1 MKLRF
6 GVERKNKNVNKVAN
20 QRPKAPAKAAIVLL
34 SGALAAG
41 AAACGGNKVED
52 APKKDPTVVVEK
64 EVDLESV
71 TDLSERDALLA
82 HMIKNNMRDT
92 KAKITPIID
101 YPQGEVNLELDAEKA
116 KNAGDQGTVDLT
128 FITFVNKK
136 KEEAPAKKG
145 EPSGKEQLAEMGCD
159 VGVAEMG
166 TSDVTQIPIAVCYD
180 LNSIQAIC
188 EAACVEKNP
197 KSKEKKQNGEESEEE
212 KKPKEKESK
221 DEVMEFCINSCF
233 GGALVNLFK
242 TPEYLEAKLQ
252 YNGLLGNGHCDDD
265 QWATVRVIVYEVD
278 DEGNVAT
285 DNYGKPV
292 VADVQTATILVGT
305 EQGID
310 QEGCVRKGGGAKA
323 TFVPPPTAVAGKTG
337 QK

>member
-6 GVERKNKNVNKVAN
+6 GVERKRKDVNRRANK
-20 QRPKAPAKAAIVLL
+20 RPKAPKAAVVLL

-41 AAACGGNKVED
+41 AAACGNKAD
-52 APKKDPTVVVEK
+52 MPKTETKTVYE
-64 EVDLESV
+64 
-71 TDLSERDALLA
+71 TDSEGLAELSERDALLA
-82 HMIKNNMRDT
+82 YVLKNVMRDVKSKT
-92 KAKITPIID
+92 NPIID

-116 KNAGDQGTVDLT
+116 KSAEDQGNVDLT

-136 KEEAPAKKG
+136 KEEDPAKEG

-197 KSKEKKQNGEESEEE
+197 KSKEKKKKGEEEE

-221 DEVMEFCINSCF
+221 DEVMEFCIDSCF

-242 TPEYLEAKLQ
+242 TPEYLEAKEA

-278 DEGNVAT
+278 DEGNVVT
-285 DNYGKPV
+285 DDNDKPV

-305 EQGID
+305 EQGIE
-310 QEGCVRKGGGAKA
+310 QEGCVRKGGGSKPSLA
-323 TFVPPPTAVAGKTG
+323 PPPTAVAGKTG